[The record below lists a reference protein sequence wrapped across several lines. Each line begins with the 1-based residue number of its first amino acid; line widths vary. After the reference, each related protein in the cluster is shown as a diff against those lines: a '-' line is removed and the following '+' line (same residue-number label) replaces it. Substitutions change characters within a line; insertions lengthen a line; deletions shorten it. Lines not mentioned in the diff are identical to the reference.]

1 MFEFLRRSSPLWR
14 HAGFNRLWAAQILSG
29 FGNRITRTALPIIA
43 VMILAAGPTETAI
56 LTAISLAPAILAGLF
71 GGGFVERSNKL
82 RLMVAMDIMRFA
94 AVIVAPIAWFFHVLS
109 FPLLCVIAGI
119 TGLASALFTNADV
132 SILPRLVGKD
142 QVVEANSRLQATE
155 SLAELVGP
163 GAAGILIDL
172 LTAPIAII
180 TDALTFLWSA
190 FWLFRI
196 PKAVGGQAEAAK
208 DESIAQPSALA
219 TLRDDFVV
227 GIGAIAKR
235 PALVAINLALAVFYL
250 TAGAFGALYT
260 LFMLRELNLT
270 PSAMGLI
277 ISVGGA
283 SALVGSLMALPLAR
297 RVGFG
302 PALILGFA
310 IAMLGMVMLIPAA
323 LFAGKGW
330 APLFMVAQQAFGDA
344 GFMIFSILSTSLS
357 QKLLPENEI
366 ARANGF
372 GQVVS
377 GLTMT
382 ISILCA
388 GAIAETAGVK
398 ETVAWAAGL
407 GTLGLLPLLTPAL
420 WKLREEPA
428 EAEVIGAETIVPEHP

>member
-43 VMILAAGPTETAI
+43 VMILDAGPSETAM
-56 LTAISLAPAILAGLF
+56 LTAISLAPAILAGLL
-71 GGGFVERSNKL
+71 GGGFVERANKL
-82 RLMVAMDIMRFA
+82 RLMVAMDLIRFA
-94 AVIVAPIAWFFHVLS
+94 AVIVAPVAWFFHVLS
-109 FPLLCVIAGI
+109 FPLLCVIGGV
-119 TGLASALFTNADV
+119 TGLASALFANADV

-190 FWLFRI
+190 FWIFSI
-196 PKAVGGQAEAAK
+196 PKAVGGQPEATKGEKA
-208 DESIAQPSALA
+208 AQPSALA

-235 PALVAINLALAVFYL
+235 PALVAINLSLAIFYL

-260 LFMLRELNLT
+260 LFMLRELGLT

-310 IAMLGMVMLIPAA
+310 IAMCGMVMLIPAA
-323 LFAGKGW
+323 VFAGKGW
-330 APLFMVAQQAFGDA
+330 APLFMVAQQALGDA
-344 GFMIFSILSTSLS
+344 GFMIFAILSTSLS
-357 QKLLPENEI
+357 QKLLPEGQI

-377 GLTMT
+377 GVAMT
-382 ISILCA
+382 TSILCA
-388 GAIAETAGVK
+388 GAVAEVFGVK
-398 ETVAWAAGL
+398 ETIAWAAGL
-407 GTLGLLPLLTPAL
+407 GTLGLLPLLTPTL
-420 WKLREEPA
+420 WRLQEEPEEGRA
-428 EAEVIGAETIVPEHP
+428 TGPEGVVSEKL